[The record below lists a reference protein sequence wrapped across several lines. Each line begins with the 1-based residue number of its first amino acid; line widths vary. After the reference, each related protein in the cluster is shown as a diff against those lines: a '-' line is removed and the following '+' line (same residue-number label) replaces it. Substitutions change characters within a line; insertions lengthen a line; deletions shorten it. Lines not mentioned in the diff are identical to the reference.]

1 MRKFPMSLL
10 LAIAIA
16 ASAAA
21 PSVDAT
27 AAEQTSCYGGAV
39 PAPPVTR
46 QTIVL
51 IDNTTAPDAD
61 VTEAFVRAA
70 TRAAATPGQRFVVLS
85 FSALGPGQA
94 LRKHVDRVIEAPLT
108 DPDLVENLPIKPY
121 RSSQRCVK
129 AVVAEWP
136 RRAEAAIREVIDGV
150 GDRARFRR
158 SEIIYTVAEVLAVFG
173 ARDLRD
179 SHLYVL
185 SDGHEHGSLGVDMYG
200 RDGRPR
206 PIDARVE
213 LGRLPREVLSRRA
226 GSGAWQVM
234 WFGLM
239 NEGKERQD
247 RYVDVQSFKQMRSF
261 WELLLVQHWGVSSAV
276 IDRIPIASADAP
288 ERLKPDLGPD
298 SWRHAAEASRHVTL
312 NTRRVHQ
319 SERETARRLI
329 RRD

>member
-1 MRKFPMSLL
+1 MRKFPMQVL

-16 ASAAA
+16 AGAAV

-39 PAPPVTR
+39 PAPQVSR

-70 TRAAATPGQRFVVLS
+70 SRAAATPGQRFVVLS

-94 LRKHVDRVIEAPLT
+94 LRKHVDRVIEAPIT
-108 DPDLVENLPIKPY
+108 DTDLVENLPIKPY
-121 RSSQRCVK
+121 RTSQRCVK
-129 AVVAEWP
+129 TVVAEWP

-150 GDRARFRR
+150 GDRTRFKR

-173 ARDLRD
+173 PSDMRE
-179 SHLYVL
+179 SHLFVL
-185 SDGHEHGSLGVDMYG
+185 SDGHEHGSVGVDMLG
-200 RDGRPR
+200 RDGKPR
-206 PIDARVE
+206 SIDARVE

-226 GSGAWQVM
+226 GNGTWQVM

-247 RYVDVQSFKQMRSF
+247 RHVDVQSFKQMRSF

-288 ERLKPDLGPD
+288 ERLQIDVGPD
-298 SWRHAAEASRHVTL
+298 SWRHAAGASRPAILTGHL
-312 NTRRVHQ
+312 RPSDRA
-319 SERETARRLI
+319 TASRLV